1 MRKFVYLLV
10 SFAVVSVALVSPAF
24 AANTVVTDGD
34 AVQISVPITGIGDT
48 ALYTSYNSYW
58 YFNRSSFPF
67 SFSLSD
73 SLVRDSY
80 FGANFSLDI
89 TDTYAYG
96 SGSPVKF
103 VFGFLPTF
111 SPITEYS
118 KVQFLDSFSK
128 TGVMSI
134 TAQYYYEDLSGNSI
148 LSDLSSEGT
157 SSGGNVASWGLGADS
172 SASWIVI
179 SQFDDYVKMQSYYTV
194 NSDSESM
201 SAVVSW
207 LFGDISDP
215 TVPIWKGNASGVTST
230 ADVGR
235 YNSCYAFGYSLP
247 ATSYADGHV
256 FSFDGGL
263 TLFPMILSTGT
274 ISDEALA
281 DAKQTTIIV
290 NGFANLESAIETSVA
305 SGVTQLE
312 EVIVRE
318 TQALSDAFAIHT
330 DTIINVGSEEDVSID
345 NSELTSVQEREQI
358 IRDKIKEKLDSNEV
372 ITQLE
377 DVNFSSVSSDNV
389 NDSTFEWLSDTMQR
403 IFDMGFG
410 EVIILSL
417 TFALSMF
424 IIGRRT

>member
-1 MRKFVYLLV
+1 MRKLVYLLV
-10 SFAVVSVALVSPAF
+10 SFVVVSVALVSPAF

-34 AVQISVPITGIGDT
+34 AVQITVPITGIGDT
-48 ALYTSYNSYW
+48 ALYTSYSSSW
-58 YFNRSSFPF
+58 DFEDSSFPYSF
-67 SFSLSD
+67 SFSNSVKSNSSFSSD
-73 SLVRDSY
+73 L
-80 FGANFSLDI
+80 SLDI
-89 TDTYAYG
+89 TYNWNSGYG
-96 SGSPVKF
+96 VKF

-111 SPITEYS
+111 SPITEIS
-118 KVQFLDSFSK
+118 KVEFLDSFSK

-134 TAQYYYEDLSGNSI
+134 TSQYFYQDLSGNSI
-148 LSDLSSEGT
+148 LSNTNQIGT
-157 SSGGNVASWGLGADS
+157 LNGGNVRSWGLGNTS
-172 SASWIVI
+172 SAAWIVV

-194 NSDSESM
+194 NSDSDVM

-207 LFGDISDP
+207 LFGEISDP
-215 TVPIWKGNASGVTST
+215 TVPIWKGNASGVST
-230 ADVGR
+230 TAKVGNF
-235 YNSCYAFGYSLP
+235 NSCYAFGYDFSSS
-247 ATSYADGHV
+247 TYSRGHV
-256 FSFDGGL
+256 FNLDAGL
-263 TLFPMILSTGT
+263 TLLPMTLSTGT

-330 DTIINVGSEEDVSID
+330 DTIINVGSEEDVSLD

-372 ITQLE
+372 ITQIE
-377 DVNFSSVSSDNV
+377 DVNLSSVSSDNV